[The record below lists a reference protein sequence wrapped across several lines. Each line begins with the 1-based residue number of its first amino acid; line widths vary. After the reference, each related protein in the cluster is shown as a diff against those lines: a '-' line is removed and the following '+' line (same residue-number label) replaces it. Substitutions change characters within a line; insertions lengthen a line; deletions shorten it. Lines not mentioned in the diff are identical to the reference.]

1 MPNHRTIFYIN
12 IILLSGNK
20 MFSKVL
26 KEGFETTNALLLLFV
41 QLTLYSW
48 YVYKLVFSTAS
59 SLNKSKWFEYK
70 LDVYGLYSTGV
81 HSNSYCVIKPVLLI
95 VKYIFVV
102 FFSDFYNLL
111 LNVSFFGTWL
121 VSFVYF
127 T

>member
-1 MPNHRTIFYIN
+1 
-12 IILLSGNK
+12 